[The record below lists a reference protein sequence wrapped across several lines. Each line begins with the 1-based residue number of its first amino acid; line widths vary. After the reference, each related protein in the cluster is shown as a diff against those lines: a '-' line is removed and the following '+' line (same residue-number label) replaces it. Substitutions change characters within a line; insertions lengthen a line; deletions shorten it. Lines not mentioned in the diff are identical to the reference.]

1 MGGVAVL
8 APCGGGT
15 YPPRT
20 FFARAGGGQFFTF
33 SLAFGPQPATKDMVT
48 AQSAQSA
55 TTLRCM
61 LSPCR
66 PCVYGSVAPGQT
78 TGRWRLS
85 VQPDGMR

>member
-1 MGGVAVL
+1 
-8 APCGGGT
+8 
-15 YPPRT
+15 
-20 FFARAGGGQFFTF
+20 
-33 SLAFGPQPATKDMVT
+33 MVT